1 MGSMTTVQ
9 LTYVG
14 PPRFLG
20 ALAQA
25 LEEAGVSA
33 SYQPPMERKDLATVA
48 AAVTV
53 VLAATGPVPEIIATV
68 RAFMTRFP
76 GTHVEGLPDD
86 RPPSVRQRLT
96 QLDELRADKIIDD
109 AEYAEQRARILDD
122 L

>member
-1 MGSMTTVQ
+1 MPTVQ

-14 PPRFLG
+14 PPRFVG

-33 SYQPPMERKDLATVA
+33 DYQPPMERKDLATA
-48 AAVTV
+48 MAVV
-53 VLAATGPVPEIIATV
+53 NVLLAATGPVPEIVATV

-76 GTHVEGLPDD
+76 GTRVEGLPDD
-86 RPPSVRQRLT
+86 RPPSVRERLT
-96 QLDELRADKIIDD
+96 QLDELRADKIIDE
-109 AEYAEQRARILDD
+109 AEYAEQRARILAD